1 MTIYKEENRKSP
13 GSVPVFAMIAFFAVL
28 VGLDLLMRAEFAD
41 PAAGTP
47 AGDPALRFTLCW
59 AAGMTGVVCL
69 LPDLGRRI
77 AMPLITV
84 FWCLICVIHAVI
96 RHLTGSFFSVAD
108 LYYAEDGAK
117 FFSPQYLVVQPRLVV
132 YCICAVC
139 VSFFLS
145 VFLKKRSWGRVPAA
159 AGVIL
164 LAGGMLLGTL
174 VHSDLLPEDN
184 TQMSWSVQ
192 GADRGADAY
201 LYQDMSDANR
211 CMEVAGI
218 YQYLWRS
225 FVVSSGLEDA
235 RRYGKMYEALDAW
248 YAQREEKPH
257 RPNAYSGRLAGK
269 NCIFV
274 LLESIDTWLLT
285 EDYMPNLYALQQQS
299 VDCTD
304 HYSSLF
310 ITASTFNTEFTAN
323 TGQIPPSSGLSTEA
337 YVQNSFPM
345 SLAKLFKE
353 KDYMTRSFHSAD
365 PTVYNR
371 AAIHLNLGYESYS
384 CHYNIGMDNYRLDSQ
399 LIRGLP
405 WMIEKRPFFDFILT
419 FSGHGPYTEEFADIS
434 DPHLEDAKAA
444 VEAADIPA
452 KARRSEE
459 YLLAVAH
466 AMETDLFVG
475 ELVQALEEQGLADD
489 TALVFFTDHYCK
501 YMSDTDLVMELKGV
515 SDMDMICRT
524 PFFIWAKDLQPRKI
538 AKVTSTMDIAPTL
551 ANLFGLD
558 VNYAWYPGSDIF
570 SAEGGTAI
578 FRGGSWYDG
587 HTHSGEPTPE
597 TLQLLT
603 MAGDALRC
611 DYFQSHDAP

>member
-1 MTIYKEENRKSP
+1 
-13 GSVPVFAMIAFFAVL
+13 MIAFFAVL

-41 PAAGTP
+41 PAAGIP

-59 AAGMTGVVCL
+59 AAGMTGLVCL
-69 LPDLGRRI
+69 LPDLARRI

-108 LYYAEDGAK
+108 LNYAEDGAK
-117 FFSPQYLVVQPRLVV
+117 FFSLQYLVVQPRLIV

-139 VSFFLS
+139 AVLFLS
-145 VFLKKRSWGRVPAA
+145 VFSKKRPWGRLPLIAGIALLA
-159 AGVIL
+159 AG
-164 LAGGMLLGTL
+164 LGL
-174 VHSDLLPEDN
+174 GAAVHSDLMPEES
-184 TQMSWSVQ
+184 TKMSWSVE
-192 GADRGADAY
+192 GADRGADSY

-211 CMEVAGI
+211 CMELAGV

-225 FVVSSGLEDA
+225 FVVSSGLED
-235 RRYGKMYEALDAW
+235 RRRFGRMYEELDEW
-248 YAQREEKPH
+248 YAQRREHPH
-257 RPNAYSGRLAGK
+257 ASNAYSGALEGK
-269 NCIFV
+269 NCFFI
-274 LLESIDTWLLT
+274 LLESVDTWLLT

-323 TGQIPPSSGLSTEA
+323 TGQIPPSAGLSTEA
-337 YVQNSFPM
+337 YVENTFPM
-345 SLAKLFKE
+345 SLAKLFADKE
-353 KDYMTRSFHSAD
+353 YMVRSFHSAD
-365 PTVYNR
+365 PTIYNR
-371 AAIHLNLGYESYS
+371 GAIHHNLGYSSYS

-405 WMIEKRPFFDFILT
+405 WMIERKPFFSFILT

-434 DPHLEDAKAA
+434 DPHLEAATAA
-444 VEAADIPA
+444 VAQADIPE
-452 KARRSEE
+452 KAHASEE

-475 ELVQALEEQGLADD
+475 ELVEALEEQGLTDD

-524 PFFIWAKDLQPRKI
+524 PFFI
-538 AKVTSTMDIAPTL
+538 
-551 ANLFGLD
+551 
-558 VNYAWYPGSDIF
+558 
-570 SAEGGTAI
+570 
-578 FRGGSWYDG
+578 
-587 HTHSGEPTPE
+587 
-597 TLQLLT
+597 
-603 MAGDALRC
+603 
-611 DYFQSHDAP
+611 

>member
-1 MTIYKEENRKSP
+1 
-13 GSVPVFAMIAFFAVL
+13 MIVFFACL

-41 PAAGTP
+41 PAAAAP

-59 AAGMTGVVCL
+59 AAGLTGFVCL
-69 LPDLGRRI
+69 LPGLARRI

-84 FWCLICVIHAVI
+84 FWCLICLLHAVI

-108 LYYAEDGAK
+108 LDYAEDGAK
-117 FFSPQYLVVQPRLVV
+117 FFSKQYLVVQPRLVV
-132 YCICAVC
+132 YCVCAVC
-139 VSFFLS
+139 AVLFVSFFS
-145 VFLKKRSWGRVPAA
+145 RKRSWGKLPLV
-159 AGVIL
+159 AGVLL
-164 LAGGMLLGTL
+164 LALGTVL
-174 VHSDLLPEDN
+174 GVSVHKNLLPAES
-184 TQMSWSVQ
+184 TKMSWSVE
-192 GADRGADAY
+192 GADHGADCY
-201 LYQDMSDANR
+201 LYRDMNDANR
-211 CMEVAGI
+211 CMEIAGV

-235 RRYGKMYEALDAW
+235 RRYGTMYEELDAW
-248 YAQREEKPH
+248 YAQKREKPH
-257 RPNAYSGRLAGK
+257 RSNAYSGVLEGK
-269 NCIFV
+269 SCFFI
-274 LLESIDTWLLT
+274 LLESVDTWLLT
-285 EDYMPNLYALQQQS
+285 EDYMPNLYALQQES
-299 VDCTD
+299 VDFTD

-323 TGQIPPSSGLSTEA
+323 TGQIPPSAGLSTEA
-337 YVQNSFPM
+337 YVENTFPM
-345 SLAKLFKE
+345 SLAKLFTDKG
-353 KDYMTRSFHSAD
+353 YLARSFHSAD

-371 AAIHLNLGYESYS
+371 GDIHHNLGYASYS

-405 WMIEKRPFFDFILT
+405 WMIERLPAFNFILT

-444 VEAADIPA
+444 VAQADIPE

-475 ELVQALEEQGLADD
+475 ELVQALEEHGLTDD
-489 TALVFFTDHYCK
+489 TVLVFFTDHYCK

-524 PFFIWAKDLQPRKI
+524 PFFIWSKDLAPRKI
-538 AKVTSTMDIAPTL
+538 TKVTSTMDIAPTL
-551 ANLFGLD
+551 VNLFSLD
-558 VNYAWYPGSDIF
+558 ADYAWYPGSDAF
-570 SAEGGTAI
+570 SSEGGVAI

-587 HTHSGEPTPE
+587 RTHSNEPSPE

-611 DYFQSHDAP
+611 DYFRSHEAP